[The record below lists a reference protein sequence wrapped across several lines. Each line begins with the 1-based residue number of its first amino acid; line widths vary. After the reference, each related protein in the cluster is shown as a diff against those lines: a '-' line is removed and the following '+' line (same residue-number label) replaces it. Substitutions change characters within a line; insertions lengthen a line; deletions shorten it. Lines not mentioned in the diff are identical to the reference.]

1 MAACDTDEII
11 KGLKELEQLK
21 DLRVKITQNTFAAQ
35 FPELNGIGA
44 KLDQI
49 IENTEE
55 ALNQKMA
62 ECGSIQ
68 ADEIPEGY
76 SLEE

>member
-11 KGLKELEQLK
+11 KQLKELEQLK
-21 DLRVKITQNTFAAQ
+21 DLKVKITENTFASQ

-49 IENTEE
+49 IENTED
-55 ALNQKMA
+55 ALNKKMA
-62 ECGSIQ
+62 ECGNIQ

-76 SLEE
+76 SMEE